1 MDINS
6 IIHTV
11 FTSGML
17 AGLIRD
23 FEYREIQ
30 EQMAAAIVE
39 SWYDNKHIVIEAG
52 TGTGK
57 TFGYLLPAALFA
69 LYEDVKVAIVT
80 ETKALQQQLILK
92 DLPVVA
98 SILKGITDSSLE
110 YALCLGSTNYPCFR
124 RLQHAIDTGT
134 FDKKFADD
142 IANLHKLLKKN
153 HSITRFD
160 IQVPDALW
168 NTICRE
174 SELCSMNKCRYKNTC
189 PYIEARKRWQQ
200 AHILV
205 MNHYLFFSNIAA
217 SKSLVPDCKAVV
229 FDEAHSLERIA
240 SSQLGFAI
248 NSQALKET
256 LEHMIQ
262 RKKGPSLI
270 EQWLHHSL
278 QQDAI
283 EVFDNALRQVQVCK
297 SICNDMI
304 QDLQT
309 LRLRNPLKQCLPLL
323 KALEEIIGVL
333 EKVEA
338 EKLDEDM
345 RLEYEYR
352 KSIIMK
358 TCNDLGM
365 IVFMDD
371 DSYVYWLEKEKN
383 GHGTVTM
390 CGQPLDVASI
400 IHKEVVEYYDYLT
413 FVSAT
418 LSVNNTFDYFIQS
431 IGLSNVQSLLLPS
444 PFDFANQ
451 SVLFIDKDNVDPSEE
466 AFIHNAAE
474 KIKDIITMVN
484 GRCLVLFTSYVML
497 EKIYEKLCDTLPYT
511 IFSQH
516 TMNAAAAL
524 QEYIACDNAVL
535 FGTHSF
541 WQGVDLPGDLAR
553 AVIIMKLPFEA
564 PENPVVQAK
573 IEKIKKEGGNPFMS
587 YQVPYAVLL
596 LKQGFGRLIRKSTD
610 KGIIAI
616 LDPRIDRKAYGRI
629 FLASLPNSKRV
640 YSLEELRQAYKHI
653 AS

>member
-1 MDINS
+1 MDIHS

-11 FTSGML
+11 FSSGML
-17 AGLIRD
+17 ANYIHD
-23 FEYREIQ
+23 FEYRAIQ
-30 EQMAAAIVE
+30 EQMATAIAR
-39 SWYDNKHIVIEAG
+39 SWYDEEHIVIEAG

-69 LYEDVKVAIVT
+69 LLEDVKVAIVT
-80 ETKALQQQLILK
+80 ETKALQQQLIVK

-98 SILKGITDSSLE
+98 SILKNITDSSLE
-110 YALCLGSTNYPCFR
+110 YALCLGSANYPCFR
-124 RLQHAIDTGT
+124 RLQHAIDTGS
-134 FDKKFADD
+134 FDKKFAGE
-142 IANLHKLLKKN
+142 IANLQKLLKKN
-153 HSITRFD
+153 HTLTRFD
-160 IQVPDALW
+160 VQVPDALW

-174 SELCSMNKCRYKNTC
+174 SELCSMNKCRYKSTC
-189 PYIEARKRWQQ
+189 SYMEARKQWQK

-240 SSQLGFAI
+240 SGQLGFSI
-248 NSQALKET
+248 NSQHLKET

-262 RKKGPSLI
+262 RKKGASLV
-270 EQWLHHSL
+270 ERWLPHSL
-278 QQDAI
+278 HQDAI
-283 EVFDNALRQVQVCK
+283 EVFDNALRQVHVCK
-297 SICNDMI
+297 SVCNDMI

-309 LRLRNPLKQCLPLL
+309 LRLRSPLKQCLPLL

-333 EKVEA
+333 EKVES

-352 KSIIMK
+352 KSIIVN
-358 TCNDLGM
+358 TCTDLSM

-383 GHGTVTM
+383 AQGTVTM

-400 IHKEVVEYYDYLT
+400 IHKEVVEYYDHLA

-418 LSVNNTFDYFIQS
+418 LSVNNTFDYFVQS
-431 IGLSNVQSLLLPS
+431 IGLSNVQTVILPS
-444 PFDFANQ
+444 PFDFASQ
-451 SVLFIDKDNVDPSEE
+451 SVLFIDKENVDPSEE
-466 AFIHNAAE
+466 AFINNAAE
-474 KIKDIITMVN
+474 KIREIITMVQ
-484 GRCLVLFTSYVML
+484 GRCLVLFTSYIML
-497 EKIYEKLCDTLPYT
+497 QKIYEKLCNTVPYT

-516 TMNAAAAL
+516 MMNAATAL

-573 IEKIKKEGGNPFMS
+573 IEKIQKEGGNPFMS

-616 LDPRIDRKAYGRI
+616 LDSRIVSKSYGRI

-640 YSLEELRQAYKHI
+640 YSLQELKKAYNNLCM
-653 AS
+653 

>member
-1 MDINS
+1 MDIHS

-11 FTSGML
+11 FSSGML
-17 AGLIRD
+17 SGYIHD
-23 FEYREIQ
+23 FEYRAIQ
-30 EQMAAAIVE
+30 EQMATSIVR
-39 SWYDNKHIVIEAG
+39 SWYDDQHIVIEAG

-80 ETKALQQQLILK
+80 ETKALQQQLIVK

-98 SILKGITDSSLE
+98 SILKDVTDSSLQ
-110 YALCLGSTNYPCFR
+110 YALCLGSSNYPCFR
-124 RLQHAIDTGT
+124 RLQHAIDTGS
-134 FDKKFADD
+134 FDKNFSND
-142 IANLHKLLKKN
+142 IAILHKLLKKN
-153 HSITRFD
+153 HTITRFD
-160 IQVPDALW
+160 VQVPDALW

-174 SELCSMNKCRYKNTC
+174 SELCSMNKCRYKSTC
-189 PYIEARKRWQQ
+189 SYMEARKRWQQ

-217 SKSLVPDCKAVV
+217 SKSLVPDCRAVV

-248 NSQALKET
+248 NSQLLKET

-262 RKKGPSLI
+262 RKKGASLV
-270 EQWLHHSL
+270 ERWLHHDL
-278 QQDAI
+278 HQDVI
-283 EVFDNALRQVQVCK
+283 EVFDNALRQIQVCK
-297 SICNDMI
+297 SVCNDMI

-309 LRLRNPLKQCLPLL
+309 MRLRNPLKQCLPLL
-323 KALEEIIGVL
+323 KALEEIISVL

-352 KSIIMK
+352 KSIIMN

-365 IVFMDD
+365 VVFMDD

-383 GHGTVTM
+383 GHGTVTI

-400 IHKEVVEYYDYLT
+400 IHKEVVEYYDHLA

-418 LSVNNTFDYFIQS
+418 LSVNSTFDYFVQS
-431 IGLSNVQSLLLPS
+431 IGLSNVETVILPS
-444 PFDFANQ
+444 PFDFASQ
-451 SVLFIDKDNVDPSEE
+451 SILFIDRENVDPSEE
-466 AFIHNAAE
+466 AFVHNAAE
-474 KIKDIITMVN
+474 KIREIITMVE
-484 GRCLVLFTSYVML
+484 GRCLVLFTSYAML
-497 EKIYEKLCDTLPYT
+497 AKIYEKLCDTVPYT

-516 TMNAAAAL
+516 MMNAAMAL
-524 QEYIACDNAVL
+524 QEYIACNNAVL

-573 IEKIKKEGGNPFMS
+573 IEKIQKEGKNPFMS
-587 YQVPYAVLL
+587 YQVPNAVLL

-616 LDPRIDRKAYGRI
+616 LDPRIVSKSYGRI

-640 YSLEELRQAYKHI
+640 YSLQELQVAYNNLCR
-653 AS
+653 